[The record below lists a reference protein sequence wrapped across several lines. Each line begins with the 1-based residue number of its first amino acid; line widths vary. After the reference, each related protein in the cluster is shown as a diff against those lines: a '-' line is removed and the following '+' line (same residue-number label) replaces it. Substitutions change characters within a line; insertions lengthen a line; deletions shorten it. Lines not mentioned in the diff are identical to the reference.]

1 MERVRHPGHTALA
14 LALVLA
20 AALALASPA
29 AAQDLASF
37 EKRLTEHR
45 LPNGL
50 TFLIYERPGA
60 PVVSFYTHVNVGAAQ
75 EVPGITGMAHMF
87 EHMAFKGTTVI
98 GTTDWTAEKAALDKV
113 EAAWDAFYSE
123 RTKIGGGD
131 PAKLKELEKAFKD
144 AQEAADRYIVKN
156 EFGDII
162 DRQGGTGLNASTG
175 SDQTNYFYSLPANKL
190 ELWAYLESERFRD
203 PVFREFYKERDV
215 VMEERR
221 LRTESQP
228 TGRLMEQFLATAFVA
243 HPYKQ
248 PVVGY
253 MSDLQSFSAT
263 DAKAFYAKY
272 YVPSNIVIA
281 IVGDVKAKEIIPV
294 LDRYFG
300 RLPPG
305 QTPAPLRTVEP
316 KAIAEKQVLKPDKAQ
331 PVYLEGYHRAAVTS
345 PDDATYQA
353 IAEVLGTGRT
363 SRLYRSLVRDQKV
376 AVQASVF
383 PSFPGGKYPALMVFF
398 GIPAPG
404 RTNEE
409 VQAAIRAEIDKIR
422 SQPVTD
428 EELAMVKSRAKASL
442 VRGLQ
447 SNMGIARQLG
457 AAQTI
462 YGDWREIFT
471 GVAEIDAVTKDD
483 IQRVAKATFV
493 PDNRTVAMIVNED
506 AKTAKN

>member
-1 MERVRHPGHTALA
+1 MDRAVRPGRRALVPVFALA
-14 LALVLA
+14 LALA
-20 AALALASPA
+20 AAPAL
-29 AAQDLASF
+29 AQDLASF

-60 PVVSFYTHVNVGAAQ
+60 PVVSFYTHVDVGAAQ

-98 GTTDWTAEKAALDKV
+98 GTTDWPAEKKALDQV
-113 EAAWDAFYSE
+113 EAAWDAFYAE
-123 RTKIGGGD
+123 RTKVGGGD

-144 AQEAADRYIVKN
+144 AQEAADKYIVKN

-162 DRQGGTGLNASTG
+162 DRQGGTGMNASTG
-175 SDQTNYFYSLPANKL
+175 SDQTNYFYSLPANKV

-281 IVGDVKAKEIIPV
+281 IVGDVKAKEIIPI

-300 RLPPG
+300 RLPKGDKPD
-305 QTPAPLRTVEP
+305 PLRTVEP
-316 KAIAEKQVLKPDKAQ
+316 KAIAEKTVVKLDKSQ
-331 PVYLEGYHRAAVTS
+331 PVYLEGYHRPAATS
-345 PDDATYQA
+345 PEDATYQA
-353 IAEVLGTGRT
+353 LAEVLGTGRT
-363 SRLYRSLVRDQKV
+363 SRLYRSLVRDKKV

-383 PSFPGGKYPALMVFF
+383 SSFPGGKYPALMVFF

-409 VQAAIRAEIDKIR
+409 VQAAIRTEIDKIK
-422 SQPVTD
+422 SEPVTD
-428 EELAMVKSRAKASL
+428 EELAMVKSRAKAGL

-457 AAQTI
+457 IAQTI
-462 YGDWREIFT
+462 YGDWREMFT
-471 GVAEIDAVTKDD
+471 GVAEIDKVTKDD
-483 IQRVAKATFV
+483 IQRIAKATFV
-493 PDNRTVAMIVNED
+493 PENRTVAMIVNED

>member
-1 MERVRHPGHTALA
+1 
-14 LALVLA
+14 
-20 AALALASPA
+20 
-29 AAQDLASF
+29 
-37 EKRLTEHR
+37 
-45 LPNGL
+45 
-50 TFLIYERPGA
+50 
-60 PVVSFYTHVNVGAAQ
+60 
-75 EVPGITGMAHMF
+75 
-87 EHMAFKGTTVI
+87 
-98 GTTDWTAEKAALDKV
+98 
-113 EAAWDAFYSE
+113 
-123 RTKIGGGD
+123 
-131 PAKLKELEKAFKD
+131 
-144 AQEAADRYIVKN
+144 
-156 EFGDII
+156 
-162 DRQGGTGLNASTG
+162 
-175 SDQTNYFYSLPANKL
+175 
-190 ELWAYLESERFRD
+190 
-203 PVFREFYKERDV
+203 
-215 VMEERR
+215 
-221 LRTESQP
+221 
-228 TGRLMEQFLATAFVA
+228 
-243 HPYKQ
+243 
-248 PVVGY
+248 
-253 MSDLQSFSAT
+253 
-263 DAKAFYAKY
+263 
-272 YVPSNIVIA
+272 VIA

-300 RLPPG
+300 RLPQG

-409 VQAAIRAEIDKIR
+409 VQAAIRAEIDKIK

-457 AAQTI
+457 VAQTI